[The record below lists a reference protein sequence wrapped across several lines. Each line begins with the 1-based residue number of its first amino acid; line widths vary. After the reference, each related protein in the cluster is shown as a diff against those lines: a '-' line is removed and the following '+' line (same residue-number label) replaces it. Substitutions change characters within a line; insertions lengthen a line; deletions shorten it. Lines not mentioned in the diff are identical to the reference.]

1 MGFTRIES
9 DCVSGKA
16 AYPTGVDAGAAA
28 GWASACIRR
37 RGRAPTPWSHGRER
51 RLLLVAVVPRGAP
64 RGATVAPASPEPDLR
79 AARTRL

>member
-28 GWASACIRR
+28 GWASA
-37 RGRAPTPWSHGRER
+37 RGFGARWPYVCRCCGWWHVTSREPG
-51 RLLLVAVVPRGAP
+51 L
-64 RGATVAPASPEPDLR
+64 PAHIDHHR
-79 AARTRL
+79 